1 MKINFFEIPFI
12 VKFFILGFLILGASV
27 IPRSQGIIPVSS
39 SPKQF
44 NTKTQ
49 DSIFT
54 NTSVP
59 VPLFVAPE
67 SKSISRK
74 IHN

>member
-12 VKFFILGFLILGASV
+12 VKFFIFGLLIWGASV
-27 IPRSQGIIPVSS
+27 IQKSPGVTVSS
-39 SPKQF
+39 SPKQSIM
-44 NTKTQ
+44 KTQ

-59 VPLFVAPE
+59 VPLFVSPQ
-67 SKSISRK
+67 SK
-74 IHN
+74 

>member
-12 VKFFILGFLILGASV
+12 VKFFIFGFLIWGAS
-27 IPRSQGIIPVSS
+27 ILPKSSTEIISS

-44 NTKTQ
+44 NSKTP

-59 VPLFVAPE
+59 VPLFVAPQ
-67 SKSISRK
+67 SKTFSK
-74 IHN
+74 KNHN